1 MRAGLGPPLVELPRA
16 NVERIG
22 AFLDGQSRVRAAAW
36 ARHEE
41 PGPDGPQA
49 PDHHLLLAVGDEDW
63 ATGDIVALEHG
74 IELPALEISGPTWID
89 FFPVSELRELRR
101 FATVLWEQA
110 TPGDDPLDYRFTY
123 EPFAPDRASL
133 SRFAALLAAQPAIRS
148 VGATVQKLWKGD
160 RLVEESVQLFVDAT
174 WPPNDVLSIA
184 HAAARETVLAGR
196 STHGA
201 TLGPPRREATATLYE
216 AAA

>member
-1 MRAGLGPPLVELPRA
+1 MRSRSRRRRSSPCSTSARLEAPAAEPP
-16 NVERIG
+16 
-22 AFLDGQSRVRAAAW
+22 
-36 ARHEE
+36 
-41 PGPDGPQA
+41 
-49 PDHHLLLAVGDEDW
+49 
-63 ATGDIVALEHG
+63 
-74 IELPALEISGPTWID
+74 
-89 FFPVSELRELRR
+89 
-101 FATVLWEQA
+101 

-123 EPFAPDRASL
+123 DPFTPDLASL